1 MADDPTINSFDE
13 LKTALSEALHK
24 GGNSLETADYL
35 MERFDVLCV
44 DIDNVFLA
52 ISANDVKEEYPNL
65 TIDEARD
72 VRDNANE
79 NLWNS
84 GGYDDINDVA
94 WGQIKAEVKSVKD
107 IGCVSHG
114 RETCLDELAE
124 TYGEDDA
131 CHNGIGLCDART
143 HAR

>member
-1 MADDPTINSFDE
+1 MNDDLNINSFDE
-13 LKTALSEALHK
+13 LKAALDSALRN
-24 GGNSLETADYL
+24 GAVLPESADYL

-44 DIDNVFLA
+44 DIDNVFLS
-52 ISANDVKEEYPNL
+52 ISVND
-65 TIDEARD
+65 I
-72 VRDNANE
+72 
-79 NLWNS
+79 
-84 GGYDDINDVA
+84 
-94 WGQIKAEVKSVKD
+94 KD

-131 CHNGIGLCDART
+131 CHNGGALVDAGT

>member
-1 MADDPTINSFDE
+1 MNDGLNINSFDE
-13 LKTALSEALHK
+13 LKAALDSALRN
-24 GGNSLETADYL
+24 GESSPDTADYL

-65 TIDEARD
+65 TIDEARE

-84 GGYDDINDVA
+84 GGYCDINDAA
-94 WGQIKAEVKSVKD
+94 WGQIAAEVECVK
-107 IGCVSHG
+107 GAG
-114 RETCLDELAE
+114 RDSCRNQSCLDELAE
-124 TYGEDDA
+124 AYGEDDA
-131 CHNGIGLCDART
+131 CHNEGNLRDSDT

>member
-1 MADDPTINSFDE
+1 MLEDLEINSFDD
-13 LKTALSEALHK
+13 LKTALGEALHN
-24 GGNSLETADYL
+24 GAASPEAADYL
-35 MERFDVLCV
+35 MERFEVLCM

-52 ISANDVKEEYPNL
+52 ISANDIKEYYPNL
-65 TIDEARD
+65 SLDEARE

-124 TYGEDDA
+124 TYGENEA
-131 CHNGIGLCDART
+131 CHNGDGLCDAGT

>member
-13 LKTALSEALHK
+13 LKTALKEALHDS
-24 GGNSLETADYL
+24 GVSPETADYL

-44 DIDNVFLA
+44 DIDNVFLS
-52 ISANDVKEEYPNL
+52 ISVNDIKEEYPNL
-65 TIDEARD
+65 TLDEALE

-107 IGCVSHG
+107 IGCVSHV

-131 CHNGIGLCDART
+131 CHNGDGLCDAGT

>member
-1 MADDPTINSFDE
+1 MADELNINSLDE
-13 LKTALSEALHK
+13 LKTAMNEALHN
-24 GGNSLETADYL
+24 GGVSPETADYL

-65 TIDEARD
+65 TIDEAREM
-72 VRDNANE
+72 RDNANE

-84 GGYDDINDVA
+84 GGYCDINDVA
-94 WGQIKAEVKSVKD
+94 WGQIAAEVECVK
-107 IGCVSHG
+107 GAG
-114 RETCLDELAE
+114 RDSCRNQSCLDELAE
-124 TYGEDDA
+124 AYGEDEI
-131 CHNGIGLCDART
+131 CHNEGDLRDADT

>member
-1 MADDPTINSFDE
+1 MPEDLNINSFDD
-13 LKTALSEALHK
+13 LKAALSEALHK

-72 VRDNANE
+72 VRDDANE

-84 GGYDDINDVA
+84 GGYCDINDVA
-94 WGQIKAEVKSVKD
+94 WGQIAAEAE
-107 IGCVSHG
+107 CVMSAG
-114 RETCLDELAE
+114 RDSCRNQSCLDELAE
-124 TYGEDDA
+124 AYGEDENSYSEGD
-131 CHNGIGLCDART
+131 LRDSDT

>member
-1 MADDPTINSFDE
+1 MNDGLNINSFDE
-13 LKTALSEALHK
+13 LKAALDSALRN
-24 GGNSLETADYL
+24 GESSPDTADYL

-65 TIDEARD
+65 TIDEARE

-84 GGYDDINDVA
+84 GGYCDINDVA
-94 WGQIKAEVKSVKD
+94 WGQIAAEVECVK
-107 IGCVSHG
+107 GAG
-114 RETCLDELAE
+114 RDSCRNQSCLDELAE
-124 TYGEDDA
+124 AYGEDET
-131 CHNGIGLCDART
+131 CHNEGDLRDADT